1 MTPWYHQ
8 AAFSATMS
16 SNWSCSPT
24 WWDGCQKWRLWHVKI
39 KQCSYLQSLKMV
51 DVCIRNT
58 HIITPGT
65 QVSDARSLNSTQIHH
80 PNILSKW
87 KKGWT
92 LIFERCCWRI
102 LTGDIVQLH
111 PSEGPDKPS
120 FAALL
125 APPNEEINQ
134 WIGLRQNWNRKPLYF
149 MGKPWF
155 PAKIFPYTNPLKW
168 IKHG

>member
-1 MTPWYHQ
+1 
-8 AAFSATMS
+8 
-16 SNWSCSPT
+16 
-24 WWDGCQKWRLWHVKI
+24 
-39 KQCSYLQSLKMV
+39 MV

-58 HIITPGT
+58 QNITPGT
-65 QVSDARSLNSTQIHH
+65 QVSDTLSLNSTQIHH

-155 PAKIFPYTNPLKW
+155 PAKIFPYTNPLK
-168 IKHG
+168 